1 MLELNGRFLVFL
13 DFFLFLDFLIN
24 FLFDVY
30 WKDEVL
36 FCLLFVLCFNLLL
49 IFGFFGSIIDL
60 FNNYVCIFDILE
72 EIFIK

>member
-1 MLELNGRFLVFL
+1 MLEMNGRFLVFL
-13 DFFLFLDFLIN
+13 DFLLFLDFLMN
-24 FLFDVY
+24 FLLDVY

-36 FCLLFVLCFNLLL
+36 FCLLFVLCFNLL

-60 FNNYVCIFDILE
+60 INNYVCIFDILE